1 MAPGKARRSA
11 SAVELLT
18 PSQPA
23 WDDRLAV
30 ARRDIYHLAGY
41 HAYAKGSGEGEP
53 MLITVGDR
61 ERGLAWPYLLRRIDA
76 IEGLAGTD
84 ATDVTSVYGYPG
96 PIAWGCQP
104 GDPFL
109 AGAWQ
114 EILEVWR
121 QQRVVSV
128 FTRFH
133 PLLGN
138 AAIIA
143 DFTPPAGCAG
153 TPLPRTMV
161 PGGPT
166 VSIDCRL
173 ADDAARRGY
182 AKVLR
187 QEIDA
192 ARRAGLVTELDEDW
206 SEIETFTRLYG
217 QTMERSRASAEY
229 TMVLSDV
236 RRLRAAL
243 GGRLHLLVTRWK
255 DAVGAVCLFTE
266 LDGIVQAHLAGTNED
281 LRHLSPLKVLLDD
294 ARSWARSRGDYVL
307 HLGGGRA
314 GNEDSL
320 FAFKARFSP
329 NRHAFHTGRWMLEP
343 RLYREF
349 VAARSRS
356 LGACDST
363 GEGYFPA
370 YRALP
375 VSAPPR
381 RTGFADPEDGA

>member
-1 MAPGKARRSA
+1 MATDNARRFCSK
-11 SAVELLT
+11 VELLT
-18 PSQPA
+18 PSDPA
-23 WDDRLAV
+23 WDDHLAV

-41 HAYAKGSGEGEP
+41 HAYAEGSGEGEP
-53 MLITVGDR
+53 LLIIVADR
-61 ERGLAWPYLLRRIDA
+61 GRGLAWPYLLRRIDA
-76 IEGLAGTD
+76 IEELKGTD

-96 PIAWGCQP
+96 PVVWGCRP
-104 GDPFL
+104 GDSFL
-109 AGAWQ
+109 TEAWQ

-138 AAIIA
+138 AAIVA
-143 DFTPPAGCAG
+143 DFSPSADRLG
-153 TPLPRTMV
+153 TALPEPLV
-161 PGGPT
+161 PGGST

-173 ADDAARRGY
+173 DDAAARRGH

-192 ARRAGLVTELDEDW
+192 ARRAGLVTEADEDW
-206 SEIETFTRLYG
+206 AEVETFTRLYG
-217 QTMERSRASAEY
+217 ETMRRSGAGAEY
-229 TMVLSDV
+229 MMDLSDV
-236 RRLRAAL
+236 RRLREAL

-255 DAVGAVCLFTE
+255 DRVGAACLFTE

-294 ARSWARSRGDYVL
+294 ARTWARSRGDHVL

-314 GNEDSL
+314 GKEDSL

-329 NRHAFHTGRWMLEP
+329 SRHAFHTGRWILEP

-349 VAARSRS
+349 VAVRRRSWNTW
-356 LGACDST
+356 DST
-363 GEGYFPA
+363 AEKYFPA
-370 YRALP
+370 YRARP
-375 VSAPPR
+375 A
-381 RTGFADPEDGA
+381 